1 MKSLGI
7 RVIHSSAYNC
17 QSMGPVERSVR
28 TLKDMLNKHLNKLQL
43 SENIYAIICK
53 EDGEKGSGMTRFMGR
68 GTRGNLPNSWNKAVD
83 WRKQME
89 LRGEE
94 REKRVKA
101 KKRTVGKKETFEEGE
116 KDLLQNLKP
125 KKWDIEGI
133 VQNSKIS

>member
-1 MKSLGI
+1 MLK
-7 RVIHSSAYNC
+7 VIFN
-17 QSMGPVERSVR
+17 
-28 TLKDMLNKHLNKLQL
+28 KNKHLTQLQL
-43 SENIYAIICK
+43 SEYICAINSK
-53 EDGEKGSGMTRFMGR
+53 VDDEKVSAMTRLMVR

-125 KKWDIEGI
+125 KKWEIEGI